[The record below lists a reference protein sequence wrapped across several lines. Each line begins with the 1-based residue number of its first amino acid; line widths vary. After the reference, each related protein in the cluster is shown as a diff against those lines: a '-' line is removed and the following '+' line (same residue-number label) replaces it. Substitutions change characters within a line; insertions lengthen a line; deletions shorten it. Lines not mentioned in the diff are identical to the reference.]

1 MEKIKIYTITHKKFT
16 CPKDS
21 IYHPL
26 HVGHAL
32 AEDLGYPGDDTG
44 ENISAKNCYYSEL
57 TGLYW
62 IWKNETEAEYLG
74 LCHYRRYFVNEAG
87 FTMNEKEY
95 MDLLS
100 RHDVVVSCPRIVEA
114 SYYEEYKNAHSIE
127 NLKKTGEVLRELYP
141 EYAEDFEQVIHGKK
155 LYIGNLFAAPRELFC
170 AYAEW
175 LFTIFF
181 ELEQRIDVESYDEYH
196 KRVFGFLAEQ
206 LLMVWVRHNK
216 LDYYECRFG
225 CTQEKAETLEL
236 KQKLRELVAQQK
248 FQEAREWFYGTLEK
262 RPDVVLE
269 VSDISQE
276 LEPMIQIIHICEQER
291 ELGLPCMAELSS
303 DLNVLLT
310 HHKVLKQAL
319 QHIFTGEASEQEVSY
334 LIDSHASWVSIMM
347 VLINHEEYA
356 GHLIPF
362 LNRLAEIFYARGA
375 YENAGAF
382 LEQALQREPDNP
394 QTLENVK
401 RMTGE
406 G

>member
-16 CPKDS
+16 CPRDT

-32 AEDLGYPGDDTG
+32 AKDLGYPGDDVG
-44 ENISAKNCYYSEL
+44 ENISEKNCYYSEL

-62 IWKNETEAEYLG
+62 IWKNEKDAEYLG
-74 LCHYRRYFVNEAG
+74 LCHYRRYFVNQDG
-87 FTMNEKEY
+87 FTMNETEY
-95 MDLLS
+95 MDILS
-100 RHDVVVSCPRIVEA
+100 KHDVIVSCPRMVEG
-114 SYYEEYKNAHSIE
+114 SYYEEYKSAHSIE
-127 NLKKTGEVLRELYP
+127 NLEKTGEVLRELFP
-141 EYAEDFEQVIHGKK
+141 DYAEDFAQVVHGKK
-155 LYIGNLFAAPRELFC
+155 LYIGNLFAAPRKLFC

-175 LFTIFF
+175 LFAIFF
-181 ELEQRIDVESYDEYH
+181 ELEKRIDVESYDEYH
-196 KRVFGFLAEQ
+196 KRVFGFLAEE

-236 KQKLRELVAQQK
+236 KHKLRELVAQQK
-248 FQEAREWFYGTLEK
+248 FTEAREWFYGTLEK

-276 LEPMIQIIHICEQER
+276 LEPMIQIIHTCEQEQA
-291 ELGLPCMAELSS
+291 LGLPCMAELSL

-310 HHKVLKQAL
+310 HHKVLKQIIWNISCGA
-319 QHIFTGEASEQEVSY
+319 ESEKEISY
-334 LIDSHASWVSIMM
+334 LIDSHASWAAIMM
-347 VLINHEEYA
+347 VLLNQPEY
-356 GHLIPF
+356 GGQLVPL
-362 LNRLAEIFYARGA
+362 LNRLAEVFYGHGA
-375 YENAGAF
+375 YGNAGAF

-394 QTLENVK
+394 KTLENVRK
-401 RMTGE
+401 MAGE